1 MVQDAG
7 TGENPGKFPS
17 EKKFVKAGRKLEL
30 DSDEE
35 RTIEMIKANF
45 SCAICISLTEEP
57 CMTPCGHLFCS
68 ECLMQ
73 WVHSSE
79 ETVCP
84 KCRRMFRID
93 NIVNVSNGCSIKQRK
108 YNFSTKKKILRPG
121 FSAQNMKFGG
131 IIIYQQ
137 ESKKPAFRSIM
148 AITCIFLAS
157 LLLCR
162 RYFKIWVFEDL
173 AKPIYQRMEKS

>member
-1 MVQDAG
+1 MILKVDD
-7 TGENPGKFPS
+7 GESPGQS
-17 EKKFVKAGRKLEL
+17 LDKKKLVRMSRKSEL

-35 RTIEMIKANF
+35 RTIERIKTNF

-73 WVHSSE
+73 WVHSTE
-79 ETVCP
+79 ETICP
-84 KCRRMFRID
+84 KCRRMFRVD
-93 NIVNVSNGCSIKQRK
+93 NVVSISNGCSTKQRK

-131 IIIYQQ
+131 IIIYQE
-137 ESKKPAFRSIM
+137 ESKKPAFKSIM
-148 AITCIFLAS
+148 AITCIFLAC
-157 LLLCR
+157 LLLFR
-162 RYFKIWVFEDL
+162 RYFQI
-173 AKPIYQRMEKS
+173 